1 MMPSIDAWA
10 GDSTALA
17 AWRDDTSHA
26 VDFARIINDD
36 TTSITVIRAGSPIA
50 AQTVRIETMRRGETT
65 FDVNGRQH
73 NVDAIVFGYNGHATI
88 ADTDLVPLD
97 RFAIGGRRYEIIAV
111 LVDLENVLQAICE
124 AKT

>member
-1 MMPSIDAWA
+1 MPSIDSWA
-10 GDSTALA
+10 GATTALA

-26 VDFARIINDD
+26 ADFARIINDD

-50 AQTVRIETMRRGETT
+50 AQTVRIETMARGVTT

-88 ADTDLVPLD
+88 TDTDLQPLD
-97 RFAIGGRRYEIIAV
+97 RFAHGGARYEIIAV
-111 LVDLENVLQAICE
+111 LVDLENVMQAMCE
-124 AKT
+124 VKT